1 MSRAEEDFL
10 EEDDISV
17 EGDELFVHHQFK
29 ADKGQKPLRVD
40 KFLSNFLE
48 NTTRNKIQKA
58 ADAGCIYVNGLP
70 VKSNHRVKA
79 GDDVAVVLSYAPRQI
94 ELIPQNIPLNILYRD
109 EDVVVLNKQAGL
121 VVHPGHGN
129 YTGTLVNAL
138 IYLFQHL
145 PIGTNTDERP
155 GLVHRL
161 DKNTS
166 GVMVIAANE
175 NAMSH
180 LAKQFFDR
188 TTDREYIAI
197 VWGDIKED
205 NGTITGHIGRS
216 PKDRKVMTIFPD
228 GKHGKHAVTHYRV
241 LERFGYVTVVACKLE
256 TGRTHQI
263 RAHFKYLGHPLFNDE
278 EYGGNQILKGTHF
291 AKYKQFIA
299 NCFEVC
305 PRHALHAKSLG
316 FTHPG
321 TGERLLFNTD
331 LPEDMQTLL
340 EKFRGYTAQRNEE

>member
-1 MSRAEEDFL
+1 VL
-10 EEDDISV
+10 EEDELIDDLEQI
-17 EGDELFVHHQFK
+17 EQDELFVHHRFV

-40 KFLSNFLE
+40 KYLMNFLE
-48 NTTRNKIQKA
+48 NATRNKVQKA
-58 ADAGCIYVNGLP
+58 ADAGCIHVNKEP

-79 GDDVAVVLSYAPRQI
+79 GDEVTVVFTYAPRHI
-94 ELIPQNIPLNILYRD
+94 ELIAENIPLEILYRD
-109 EDVVVLNKQAGL
+109 EDIVIINKQAGL

-129 YTGTLVNAL
+129 YSGTLVNAL
-138 IYLFQHL
+138 MFLFQNL
-145 PIGTNTDERP
+145 PTGTNTEERP

-175 NAMSH
+175 KAMSH

-188 TTDREYIAI
+188 TTDREYFAI
-197 VWGDIKED
+197 VWGDLKED
-205 NGTITGHIGRS
+205 AGTITGHIGRS
-216 PKDRKVMTIFPD
+216 LKDRKVMSVFAD

-278 EYGGNQILKGTHF
+278 EYGGDKILKGTHF
-291 AKYKQFIA
+291 TKYKQFIA
-299 NCFEVC
+299 NCFGVC
-305 PRHALHAKSLG
+305 PRHALHAKSLAL
-316 FTHPG
+316 THPR
-321 TGERLLFNTD
+321 TSERLQFSTE
-331 LPEDMQTLL
+331 LPQDMRLL
-340 EKFRGYTAQRNEE
+340 LDKFRGYTALRNVE